1 MPATRPSAT
10 ASGPSADA
18 TATSRSD
25 RPVTGSMPKQTPPTP
40 WTIGCTSTATGGA
53 TSRSSSRATRS
64 PERATTGM
72 AAARATSS
80 PNDGRDTKRPAIER
94 STPSSQGDD
103 ERAMSGPGPRPA
115 RIAATRGEVGDRAPT
130 SVPTGITMPGSAGSP
145 AWTAWARAAAFPPT
159 TPASVVSGSV
169 SPNRRGA
176 GPEAT

>member
-40 WTIGCTSTATGGA
+40 WTIGCTSDRNRRCHLEIVLQGHPLPRAGDHRDGGGEGHVVA
-53 TSRSSSRATRS
+53 QRGQGHEAS
-64 PERATTGM
+64 
-72 AAARATSS
+72 
-80 PNDGRDTKRPAIER
+80 AIER

-115 RIAATRGEVGDRAPT
+115 RIAATSGEVGDRAPT

-145 AWTAWARAAAFPPT
+145 AWTARARAAAFPPT